1 MPRDKL
7 LNLPTPARDY
17 HKEYY
22 RRNKE
27 LIRAKRLLTN
37 ENILTEDVKQ
47 WKVEK
52 LNDPFAFHPF
62 HNNQQKTRHSGELL
76 DVSGVIL
83 ITSSSSSVTGILL

>member
-47 WKVEK
+47 WKIEK
-52 LNDPFAFHPF
+52 MKDEFAFNPF
-62 HNNQQKTRHSGELL
+62 YDPNTKVRYAYGELL
-76 DVSGVIL
+76 DVSGIIS
-83 ITSSSSSVTGILL
+83 ITCIPSSVPT